1 VVGFAHATRDDQLVR
16 HHNFDKGPTVMR
28 SAVIRR
34 RAPRLLAIALV
45 ATLPWLAAPSAFA
58 EVDREDDEEP
68 SSLSAERLAEEF
80 SDPLTTLPQVFLQDA
95 YTPVNYG
102 IDSSTNRVI
111 ARIIVPRLPRYSLFP
126 FVQLVR
132 PSFSL
137 VTVPT
142 GSGRTRTAFGDM
154 QLFDLAV
161 IPWPGKQ
168 SGLLMGVGPVFVF
181 PTATDRA
188 AGQGAWQ
195 VGPAFGAIYK
205 GLPGWLFGCLIQDP
219 ISFAYTSRD
228 RPPVGVL
235 TFQPIV
241 LRHIWRGLYAKSAD
255 ASWAYGWRDGSSI
268 TVPLSFGLGWVIVR
282 EGLSPINVFVTGE
295 WMAYRRDA
303 PVAPQTTVR
312 FGMTIGFP
320 QWRPW

>member
-1 VVGFAHATRDDQLVR
+1 VSSDAVDTSSPVPPRAYGGQRSVARGFERL
-16 HHNFDKGPTVMR
+16 
-28 SAVIRR
+28 AVSFLM
-34 RAPRLLAIALV
+34 ALLSF
-45 ATLPWLAAPSAFA
+45 AAPLVFA
-58 EVDREDDEEP
+58 QDEAP
-68 SSLSAERLAEEF
+68 DLSAAKLAEEF
-80 SDPLTTLPQVFLQDA
+80 SDPLTTLPQIFIQDA

-102 IDSSTNRVI
+102 TAAPLNRVI
-111 ARIIVPRLPRYSLFP
+111 GRIIVPRLPRYSLLP

-142 GSGRTRTAFGDM
+142 GRGHATETAFGDM

-161 IPWPGKQ
+161 IPWPGRE

-181 PTATDRA
+181 PTATARV

-195 VGPAFGAIYK
+195 LGPAFGAIYK
-205 GLPGWLFGCLIQDP
+205 GIPGLLLGGLIQAP

-228 RPPVGVL
+228 REPVGTL
-235 TFQPIV
+235 LIQPIV
-241 LRHIWRGLYAKSAD
+241 SLHLWRGLYAKSAD
-255 ASWAYGWRDGSSI
+255 ASWAINWRNGSS
-268 TVPLSFGLGWVIVR
+268 TRVPLSFGLGYVLLR
-282 EGLSPINVFVTGE
+282 RGSPPLNFFVSGE
-295 WMAYRRDA
+295 WMAYRHDA

-312 FGMTIGFP
+312 FGMTVAFP

>member
-1 VVGFAHATRDDQLVR
+1 
-16 HHNFDKGPTVMR
+16 
-28 SAVIRR
+28 VIRGTSL
-34 RAPRLLAIALV
+34 AVVLLAA
-45 ATLPWLAAPSAFA
+45 
-58 EVDREDDEEP
+58 
-68 SSLSAERLAEEF
+68 SLSFAADEAPDLDVVRLAEEF
-80 SDPLTTLPQVFLQDA
+80 SDPLTTLPQLFVQDA

-102 IDSSTNRVI
+102 VSSSTNRVI
-111 ARIIVPRLPRYSLFP
+111 GRIIVPRLPRYSLFP

-142 GSGRTRTAFGDM
+142 RSGRTRTAFGDM

-161 IPWPGKQ
+161 IPWPARE

-181 PTATDRA
+181 PTATQRE

-205 GLPGWLFGCLIQDP
+205 GIPGWLLGCLVQSP
-219 ISFAYTSRD
+219 ISFAYTSPD
-228 RPPVGVL
+228 RASVGTLLV
-235 TFQPIV
+235 QPIV
-241 LRHIWRGLYAKSAD
+241 LRHLWRGLYAKSAD
-255 ASWAYGWRDGSSI
+255 ATWAYDWRNGSALTI
-268 TVPLSFGLGWVIVR
+268 PLSFGLGWVILR
-282 EGLSPINVFVTGE
+282 PGLSPINVFVTGE
-295 WMAYRRDA
+295 WMAYRHDA

-312 FGMTIGFP
+312 FGMTVAFP

>member
-1 VVGFAHATRDDQLVR
+1 VTSRGGLHDVT
-16 HHNFDKGPTVMR
+16 
-28 SAVIRR
+28 R
-34 RAPRLLAIALV
+34 RAIVLGAAFLACAAVPAIA
-45 ATLPWLAAPSAFA
+45 
-58 EVDREDDEEP
+58 EDEEEP
-68 SSLSAERLAEEF
+68 PLTPTRLAEEF

-95 YTPVNYG
+95 YTPANYG
-102 IDSSTNRVI
+102 IDGSTNRVI
-111 ARIIVPRLPRYSLFP
+111 ARVIVPRLPRYSLFP

-137 VTVPT
+137 VTVPDPR
-142 GSGRTRTAFGDM
+142 GGTRTDFGDM

-161 IPWPGKQ
+161 IPWPGRE

-181 PTATDRA
+181 PTATDAR

-205 GLPGWLFGCLIQDP
+205 GLPEWLFGCLIQDP
-219 ISFAYTSRD
+219 VSFAYTGSR
-228 RPPVGVL
+228 RAPVGLL

-241 LRHIWRGLYAKSAD
+241 FRHLWRGLYVKSGD
-255 ASWAYGWRDGSSI
+255 ASWAFNWRGSSAI
-268 TVPLSFGLGWVIVR
+268 TIPLSFGLGWVIVR
-282 EGLSPINVFVTGE
+282 EGFSPLNLFVSGE

-303 PVAPQTTVR
+303 PVAPQTTIR
-312 FGMTIGFP
+312 FGVTIAFP